1 MIGTASPES
10 PREASSALILTTEGI
25 RLRVRVKPGASR
37 QVVLGRSRL
46 SDGAAVV
53 VIAVSAPPEGGKAN
67 EAVVALLAKLW
78 GVPRSRIAI
87 RVGATSRTKLL
98 EVEGDPTTL
107 ASRLSQWLLTLPEV

>member
-1 MIGTASPES
+1 M
-10 PREASSALILTTEGI
+10 
-25 RLRVRVKPGASR
+25 
-37 QVVLGRSRL
+37 
-46 SDGAAVV
+46 
-53 VIAVSAPPEGGKAN
+53 
-67 EAVVALLAKLW
+67 ALLAKLW